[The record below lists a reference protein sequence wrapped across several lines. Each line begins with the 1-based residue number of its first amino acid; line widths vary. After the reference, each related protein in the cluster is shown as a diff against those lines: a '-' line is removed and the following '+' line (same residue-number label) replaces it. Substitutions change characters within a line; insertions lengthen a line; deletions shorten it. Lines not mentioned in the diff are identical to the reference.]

1 MATEIQWNNVDITEV
16 YPEGYTFN
24 LSDFALFLSVMKE
37 KKAYQNVLSIIL
49 NEPNVKVTE
58 VKVEQVI
65 LNKFG
70 KRAIRLDAW
79 GKTDDDRQVN
89 IEMENHAE
97 KDNVPKRSRF
107 YQGLIDTPI
116 LKAGKKTKYKQLPST
131 IIIFITQEDI
141 FKKDLAMYTF
151 TEQCEEIQGLHLGD
165 GTKKIFLNMSSK
177 NGSKELI
184 SLLQY
189 MKNTT
194 LDNPENE
201 VQDERIIE
209 LDKIV
214 TEVRES
220 EEWEEVRMTILEL
233 GMTKG
238 VELGIQQ
245 GIQQG
250 IQRGEDKKLI
260 ELVCKKIEKN
270 YSIEEIADILD
281 EDVISIRNI
290 VEVAQKYAPEYDT
303 SKILNELWENKQSE
317 KNKENTT
324 ILQQFK
330 QNCAKL
336 YVNIKCLHNIIQQAY
351 REGSRW
357 HDAIQYTGEY
367 EGICCYVFCV
377 V

>member
-1 MATEIQWNNVDITEV
+1 MATEIQWNNEDITEM
-16 YPEGYTFN
+16 YPEEYTFN

-49 NEPNVKVTE
+49 DESDVKVTE

-79 GKTDDDRQVN
+79 GRTDDDRQVN

-97 KDNVPKRSRF
+97 QDNIPKRSRF

-141 FKKDLAMYTF
+141 FKKDLTMYTF
-151 TEQCEEIQGLHLGD
+151 TEQCEEIQGLQLGD

-177 NGSKELI
+177 NGSKELV

-194 LDNPENE
+194 LDNPDIQ
-201 VQDERIIE
+201 VKDERIIE

-220 EEWEEVRMTILEL
+220 EEWEEARMTILEL
-233 GMTKG
+233 GMNKG
-238 VELGIQQ
+238 IEIGEQRGMQQ
-245 GIQQG
+245 GLV
-250 IQRGEDKKLI
+250 K
-260 ELVCKKIEKN
+260 LVCKKLIKG
-270 YSIEEIADILD
+270 YSIKEIANHLEED
-281 EDVISIRNI
+281 EDTIRNI
-290 VEVAQKYAPEYDT
+290 VEIAQKYAPEYDT
-303 SKILNELWENKQSE
+303 AKILKELWENK
-317 KNKENTT
+317 
-324 ILQQFK
+324 
-330 QNCAKL
+330 
-336 YVNIKCLHNIIQQAY
+336 
-351 REGSRW
+351 
-357 HDAIQYTGEY
+357 
-367 EGICCYVFCV
+367 
-377 V
+377 